1 MAMKTTRPQL
11 DVSKR
16 WNKENK
22 ARKNYLAKRSMA
34 LISNPINFQHKHY
47 DTSQGCTKK
56 TP

>member
-1 MAMKTTRPQL
+1 MKTTRPQL

-56 TP
+56 AP